1 MRAWDC
7 PEQLSRSLEC
17 QEKGIMAILPRPEK
31 LGQLQPFPPLHLP
44 TGGPHPQSLCR
55 WVSGSKTA
63 P

>member
-1 MRAWDC
+1 
-7 PEQLSRSLEC
+7 
-17 QEKGIMAILPRPEK
+17 MAILPRPEK
-31 LGQLQPFPPLHLP
+31 LDQRQPFPPLHLP